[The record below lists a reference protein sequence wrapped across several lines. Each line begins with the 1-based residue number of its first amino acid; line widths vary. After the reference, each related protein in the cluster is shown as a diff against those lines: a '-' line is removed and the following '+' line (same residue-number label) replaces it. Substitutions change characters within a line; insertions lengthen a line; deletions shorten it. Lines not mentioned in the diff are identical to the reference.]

1 MQRVRSAWLWG
12 AILLVSLT
20 PVTIAGGS
28 ATAAGPPINIL
39 TYGDVTG
46 LAPVPTT
53 QFQDGVVAA
62 VDAFNASG
70 GVQGRQIHLITCD
83 TKFSAAAASQ
93 CVANAKSE
101 GVVAAIPSVSLVDN
115 VTTPLLEQQGI
126 PIIGSDPSTPQAEY
140 SRTTACFLPGPFV
153 DYPALAHFMAKAG
166 VKSLSALLP
175 AGVAGENVLEA
186 GTDIQA
192 KSDGATIHAWLQASP
207 TTADFAPIAAQAVEA
222 GEDGFIGG
230 VGGPAI
236 DALFSSVLGAKP
248 SIKLGGPGYI
258 IQGGP
263 SVDGALVSLGAKG
276 TIVSGYTV
284 FPTDTSVPAV
294 KLFDA
299 EIAKVNPADKYIE
312 VSFMTWIDAYGG
324 TQILKSM
331 KSGPINAKTITSAM
345 EHTKNL
351 NMLGAVPN
359 WSYGYNTL
367 GLGCT
372 SDPTEFQGTLANANG
387 ATPDNHDQPAYTL
400 SKAVIK
406 YYKAHEPK
414 L

>member
-1 MQRVRSAWLWG
+1 M
-12 AILLVSLT
+12 LLVSLT

>member
-1 MQRVRSAWLWG
+1 M
-12 AILLVSLT
+12 LLVSLT

-53 QFQDGVVAA
+53 EFQDGVVAA

-359 WSYGYNTL
+359 WSYGYDTL

>member
-1 MQRVRSAWLWG
+1 M
-12 AILLVSLT
+12 LLVSLT

-53 QFQDGVVAA
+53 EFQDGVVAA

-153 DYPALAHFMAKAG
+153 DYPALVHFMAKAG

-248 SIKLGGPGYI
+248 SIRLGGPGYI

-284 FPTDTSVPAV
+284 FPTDASVPAV

-299 EIAKVNPADKYIE
+299 DIAKVNPADKYIE

-359 WSYGYNTL
+359 WSYGYDTL

>member
-1 MQRVRSAWLWG
+1 M
-12 AILLVSLT
+12 LLVSLT

-53 QFQDGVVAA
+53 EFQDGVVAA

-284 FPTDTSVPAV
+284 FPTDASVPAV

-299 EIAKVNPADKYIE
+299 DIAKVNPADKYIE

-359 WSYGYNTL
+359 WSYGYDTL

>member
-1 MQRVRSAWLWG
+1 M
-12 AILLVSLT
+12 LLVSLT

-53 QFQDGVVAA
+53 EFQDGVVAA

-153 DYPALAHFMAKAG
+153 DYPALVHFMAKAG

-248 SIKLGGPGYI
+248 SIRLGGPGYI

-359 WSYGYNTL
+359 WSYGYDTL